1 MHALRLAA
9 APFGPLVALGLLG
22 LPVVGPSAARGDPA
36 AALLVWTGPA
46 GESVRFASLDGVEAF
61 FENAE
66 VVDNEGI
73 AVGVTRPRKLL
84 LARAGVRLHAH
95 FQPVDEVR
103 DHVRTASGEVELAS
117 HDSYKY
123 NLAAYRLGLLLG
135 MDNIPPS
142 FPRSIN
148 HQRGSITAWIED
160 AFSERDRIEQGKEPP
175 DARRWSRGA
184 IRMKIFDEL
193 IANVDRNQG
202 NILIDP
208 NWKVWLIDH
217 TRAFRQRTHLVDAGS
232 IHSCERRL
240 WTALETLPDERL
252 RDAVE
257 PWLTK
262 AEVRSL
268 LARRRLLA
276 EHIEELIASQGE
288 ADVLYDLE

>member
-1 MHALRLAA
+1 MHELRLAA
-9 APFGPLVALGLLG
+9 PRGLLVTLGLLG
-22 LPVVGPSAARGDPA
+22 LLVVGASVARAAPVS
-36 AALLVWTGPA
+36 ALLAWTGPE
-46 GESVRFASLDGVEAF
+46 GESVRFASLEGVEAF

-66 VVDNEGI
+66 VVDSEGI

-84 LARAGVRLHAH
+84 LERAGVRLHAH
-95 FQPVDEVR
+95 FQPVDEVLDR
-103 DHVRTASGEVELAS
+103 ARTASGEVELAS

-148 HQRGSITAWIED
+148 RQKGSITAWIEH
-160 AFSERDRIEQGKEPP
+160 AFSERDRVESGKQPP
-175 DARRWSRGA
+175 DATRWSREA

-193 IANVDRNQG
+193 IANADRNQG

-208 NWKVWLIDH
+208 DWKVWLIDH
-217 TRAFRQRTHLVDAGS
+217 TRAFRQRSHLVDLES

-240 WTALETLPDERL
+240 WTALKTLPDDRL
-252 RDAVE
+252 RGAGE

-262 AEVRSL
+262 SEVRAL
-268 LARRRLLA
+268 LVRRRLLVG
-276 EHIEELIASQGE
+276 HIEELIASHGE
-288 ADVLYDLE
+288 ADVLYDLD

>member
-1 MHALRLAA
+1 MHELRLAA
-9 APFGPLVALGLLG
+9 SRGLFVMVGVLGLLA
-22 LPVVGPSAARGDPA
+22 VGGSGAARAEDSS
-36 AALLVWTGPA
+36 ALLTWTGPN
-46 GESVRFASLDGVEAF
+46 GERVRFGSKGAVESF

-66 VVDNEGI
+66 VVENEGI
-73 AVGVTRPRKLL
+73 DVGVTRPRKLL

-103 DHVRTASGEVELAS
+103 ARARTASGEVELAS

-142 FPRSIN
+142 FPRSIDR
-148 HQRGSITAWIED
+148 QRGSITPWIED
-160 AFSERDRIEQGKEPP
+160 AFSERDRVALGKQPP
-175 DARRWSRGA
+175 NATRWGREV

-193 IANVDRNQG
+193 IANSDRNQG

-208 NWKVWLIDH
+208 DWKVWLIDH
-217 TRAFRQRTHLVDAGS
+217 TRAFRQRPHLVDGAS

-240 WTALETLPDERL
+240 WTALDTLPDERL
-252 RDAVE
+252 RAAVE

-262 AEVRSL
+262 AEIRAL
-268 LARRRLLA
+268 LARRRLLVA
-276 EHIEELIASQGE
+276 RIEELIASRGE
-288 ADVLYDLE
+288 VNVLYDLD